1 MKRTS
6 RLLLSAGTGLMA
18 AALAWGYGSLIRAE
32 AEQAQREVL
41 AAYGGDLVVACVAS
55 RDIEPG
61 EVLDEANVQEEEW
74 VASLLPKDAATSLE
88 EVVGERA
95 TSSIPARAVLNPV
108 YFKQDDRAIEVPE
121 GMVAV
126 SVPSDDERSVGGAV
140 TPGDQVDVYVS
151 NAGVADLLCRAQV
164 IDTSARA
171 EEADGASIAWV
182 TLAVEPER
190 VAEVLAAT
198 AQGTISLVL
207 PGALDEGEKPTGDEA
222 AADAEEAASAGET
235 AGGPDGA
242 DASPDES
249 GAPADAAAAVEG
261 AAATEQAG

>member
-6 RLLLSAGTGLMA
+6 RLLLSVGTGLMA
-18 AALAWGYGSLIRAE
+18 AALAWGYGSLVRAE

-108 YFKQDDRAIEVPE
+108 YFEQDDRAIEVPE

-126 SVPSDDERSVGGAV
+126 SVPSDEERSVGGAV
-140 TPGDQVDVYVS
+140 TPGDAVDVYVS
-151 NAGVADLLCRAQV
+151 NVGVADLLCRAQV

-171 EEADGASIAWV
+171 EETENSAIAWV

-198 AQGTISLVL
+198 AKGTISLVL
-207 PGALDEGEKPTGDEA
+207 PGTLDEGEEA
-222 AADAEEAASAGET
+222 EAEEAARTEEPADEGDAADDAT
-235 AGGPDGA
+235 ASDTPD
-242 DASPDES
+242 
-249 GAPADAAAAVEG
+249 APAAEG
-261 AAATEQAG
+261 TATAEQAG

>member
-6 RLLLSAGTGLMA
+6 RLLLSVGTGLMA
-18 AALAWGYGSLIRAE
+18 AALAWGYGSLVRAE

-95 TSSIPARAVLNPV
+95 TTSIPTRAVLNPV
-108 YFKQDDRAIEVPE
+108 YFEQDERAIEVPE

-126 SVPSDDERSVGGAV
+126 SVPSDEERSVGGAV
-140 TPGDQVDVYVS
+140 TPGDAVDVYVS

-171 EEADGASIAWV
+171 EKTENSSIAWV

-198 AQGTISLVL
+198 AKGTISLVL
-207 PGALDEGEKPTGDEA
+207 PGTLDEGEEA
-222 AADAEEAASAGET
+222 EAEEAARAE
-235 AGGPDGA
+235 
-242 DASPDES
+242 E
-249 GAPADAAAAVEG
+249 PADEGDAADDATASDTPDVAAAEG
-261 AAATEQAG
+261 TATAERAG

>member
-6 RLLLSAGTGLMA
+6 RLLLSVGTGLMA
-18 AALAWGYGSLIRAE
+18 AALAWGYGSLVRAE

-41 AAYGGDLVVACVAS
+41 AAYGSDLVVACVAS

-88 EVVGERA
+88 DVVGERA

-108 YFKQDDRAIEVPE
+108 YFEQDDRAIEVPE

-126 SVPSDDERSVGGAV
+126 SVPSDEERSVGGAV
-140 TPGDQVDVYVS
+140 SPGDQVDVYVS

-171 EEADGASIAWV
+171 EETESSSIAWV

-198 AQGTISLVL
+198 AKGTISLVL
-207 PGALDEGEKPTGDEA
+207 PGALDEGGE
-222 AADAEEAASAGET
+222 ADAEGT
-235 AGGPDGA
+235 ALDEEQA
-242 DASPDES
+242 DAGDT
-249 GAPADAAAAVEG
+249 ADAAPD
-261 AAATEQAG
+261 AATADGTTTAEQAG

>member
-6 RLLLSAGTGLMA
+6 RLLLSVGTGLMA
-18 AALAWGYGSLIRAE
+18 AALAWGYGSLVRAE

-55 RDIEPG
+55 REIAPG

-108 YFKQDDRAIEVPE
+108 YFEQDDRAIEVPE

-126 SVPSDDERSVGGAV
+126 SVPSDEERSVGGAV
-140 TPGDQVDVYVS
+140 TPGDAVDVYVS

-171 EEADGASIAWV
+171 EKTENSSIAWV

-198 AQGTISLVL
+198 AKGTISLVL
-207 PGALDEGEKPTGDEA
+207 PGTLDEGEEA
-222 AADAEEAASAGET
+222 EAEEAARAE
-235 AGGPDGA
+235 
-242 DASPDES
+242 E
-249 GAPADAAAAVEG
+249 PADEGDAADDATASDTPDVAAAEG
-261 AAATEQAG
+261 TATAERAG

>member
-6 RLLLSAGTGLMA
+6 RLLLSVGTGLMA
-18 AALAWGYGSLIRAE
+18 AALAWGYGSLVRAE

-74 VASLLPKDAATSLE
+74 VASLLPKDAAMSLE

-108 YFKQDDRAIEVPE
+108 YFEQDDRAIEVPE

-126 SVPSDDERSVGGAV
+126 SVSSDEERSVGGAV
-140 TPGDQVDVYVS
+140 TPGDAVDVYVS

-171 EEADGASIAWV
+171 EETENSSIAWV

-198 AQGTISLVL
+198 AKGAISLVL
-207 PGALDEGEKPTGDEA
+207 PGTLNEGEEA
-222 AADAEEAASAGET
+222 EAEEAARAE
-235 AGGPDGA
+235 
-242 DASPDES
+242 E
-249 GAPADAAAAVEG
+249 PADEGDAADDATASDTPDVAAAEG
-261 AAATEQAG
+261 TATAEQAG